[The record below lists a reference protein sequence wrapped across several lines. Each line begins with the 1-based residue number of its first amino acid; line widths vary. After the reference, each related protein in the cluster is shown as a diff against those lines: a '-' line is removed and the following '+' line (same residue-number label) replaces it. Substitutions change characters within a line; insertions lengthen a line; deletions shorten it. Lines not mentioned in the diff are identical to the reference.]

1 MLTQRVPN
9 MIGETDHEAILA
21 IRLVRSWTVPAQP
34 SLTGF
39 VRYALAFSTLLSS
52 QGADAH
58 RHKAFAWF
66 GGNPHSL
73 PMRLR
78 AVKLI
83 HLTLTASL
91 PRVLPAYP
99 ALARP
104 GDGQHGEPGSF
115 RWLAPRAPAAVWR
128 SVLPWGRRNIR
139 RRSDPRQIEDGRVAR
154 QVGSR
159 SPSRRHFVTLR
170 YHSRQPPV
178 SLAPPTGTLPRLRV
192 RTANGVASGP
202 PATVQRTRRIH

>member
-1 MLTQRVPN
+1 M
-9 MIGETDHEAILA
+9 
-21 IRLVRSWTVPAQP
+21 
-34 SLTGF
+34 TGLCA
-39 VRYALAFSTLLSS
+39 YALAFSTLLSS

-104 GDGQHGEPGSF
+104 EDGQHGEPGSF
-115 RWLAPRAPAAVWR
+115 CWLAPQVPAAVWR

-159 SPSRRHFVTLR
+159 SPSERHFVTLR
-170 YHSRQPPV
+170 YHLRHPPV
-178 SLAPPTGTLPRLRV
+178 PRTSPTDTHSGLRV
-192 RTANGVASGP
+192 RHVKEA
-202 PATVQRTRRIH
+202 